1 MVGFKT
7 EKGFTMIETI
17 LVIVILGIL
26 AVVIG
31 APLIQGSLAWQEVST
46 RKDATQFVR
55 LGMDRMVRELRNT
68 QRLAN
73 NTPNVAEVTTGPA
86 TCIRFTDALG
96 NLILYKLN
104 GTSLDRAT
112 GGTCA
117 SPTTANSLASNVTSF
132 TITCYSNTNAV
143 ISPCSGNLSGIRRL
157 LLQLVATVGVEAVE
171 LDSQV
176 TFRDLLGF

>member
-1 MVGFKT
+1 VGLKT
-7 EKGFTMIETI
+7 EKGFSMIEVI

-31 APLIQGSLAWQEVST
+31 GPLIQGSLIWQKVST

-55 LGMDRMVRELRNT
+55 LGMDRMARELRNT

-73 NTPNVAEVTTGPA
+73 NTPNVAEVTTGP
-86 TCIRFTDALG
+86 TCIRFTDILG
-96 NLILYKLN
+96 NTILYKLN

-117 SPTTANSLASNVTSF
+117 SPTTANSLVSNVTSF
-132 TITCYSNTNAV
+132 TITCYSSANAV
-143 ISPCSGNLSGIRRL
+143 ISSCSTLSTIRRL
-157 LLQLVATVGVEAVE
+157 LLQLVVTVGVEAVE
-171 LDSQV
+171 FDSQV
-176 TFRDLLGF
+176 TFRDLSGF

>member
-1 MVGFKT
+1 MGLNT
-7 EKGFTMIETI
+7 QHGFTMIEAI
-17 LVIVILGIL
+17 LSILILGIL
-26 AVVIG
+26 AVIIG
-31 APLIQGSLAWQEVST
+31 SPLIQGSLAWQEVSA

-73 NTPNVAEVTTGPA
+73 NTPNVAEVTTGP
-86 TCIRFTDALG
+86 TCIRFTDVLG

-117 SPTTANSLASNVTSF
+117 SPTSANSLVSNVTSF
-132 TITCYSNTNAV
+132 TITCYSNANAV
-143 ISPCSGNLSGIRRL
+143 ITCSSNLSSIRRL
-157 LLQLVATVGVEAVE
+157 LLQLVVTQGTEAVE

-176 TFRDLLGF
+176 TLRPLLGF

>member
-1 MVGFKT
+1 
-7 EKGFTMIETI
+7 MIEAI
-17 LVIVILGIL
+17 LVIIILGIVSVIIVVPL
-26 AVVIG
+26 MQGAKGWQAVI
-31 APLIQGSLAWQEVST
+31 L

-55 LGMDRMVRELRNT
+55 LGMDRMARELRNT

-73 NTPNVAEVTTGPA
+73 NTPNVAEVTTGP

-117 SPTTANSLASNVTSF
+117 APTTANSLASNVTSF

-143 ISPCSGNLSGIRRL
+143 ISPCSGNLPGIRRL

>member
-1 MVGFKT
+1 MGFKT
-7 EKGFTMIETI
+7 RNGFTMIEAI
-17 LVIVILGIL
+17 LSILILGIL

-31 APLIQGSLAWQEVST
+31 SPLIQGSLAWQEVSA

-73 NTPNVAEVTTGPA
+73 NTPNVAEVTTGP
-86 TCIRFTDALG
+86 TCIRFTDTLG
-96 NLILYKLN
+96 NMILYKLN

-117 SPTTANSLASNVTSF
+117 SPTSANSLASNVTSF
-132 TITCYSNTNAV
+132 TITCYSNANAV
-143 ISPCSGNLSGIRRL
+143 ITCSSNLSSIRRL
-157 LLQLVATVGVEAVE
+157 LLQLVVTQGGESVE
-171 LDSQV
+171 LDNQV
-176 TFRDLLGF
+176 AMRDVWGF

>member
-1 MVGFKT
+1 MGLKT
-7 EKGFTMIETI
+7 ENGFTMIEAI

-26 AVVIG
+26 SVIIVVPLMQG
-31 APLIQGSLAWQEVST
+31 AKGWQDVSL
-46 RKDATQFVR
+46 RKDATQFAR
-55 LGMDRMVRELRNT
+55 IGIDRMARELRNT

-73 NTPNVAEVTTGPA
+73 NTPNVAEVTTGP
-86 TCIRFTDALG
+86 TCIRFTDILG

-117 SPTTANSLASNVTSF
+117 SPTSANTLASNVTSF
-132 TITCYSNTNAV
+132 TITCYNNANTV
-143 ISPCSGNLSGIRRL
+143 IASCSTPSAIRRL
-157 LLQLVATVGVEAVE
+157 LLQLVVTEGVEAVE

-176 TFRDLLGF
+176 AFRDLLGF